1 MEDII
6 PSLESFVTALDECE
20 SSGSFSSG
28 VTTLNANSPTLDRSE
43 WSLSPGDGFFSD
55 RRNSLEWMSHIGRPQ
70 AHPLSIS
77 FTGAAYDALG
87 CFPVG
92 LHASSDD
99 FNSVAQSLNRLRG
112 LNLLNAVPAAKVR
125 DIGSQLRNFLQSD
138 LSLIWPQHTP
148 SMRKIIHDNAVQ
160 MQKATE
166 SESED
171 FTDPVQIYICL
182 DSGLHTSG
190 GTQFW
195 SLYETDQ
202 RTGSLIIYVSKS
214 AQDLP
219 GTILHTILSSRSC
232 QRDLCFS
239 AEAALARFR
248 DDSYSLNSL
257 PPRVMQDIELLTPA
271 DMLLFLQHGM
281 LCQLGKE
288 DLLVSAVSAA
298 FRERLIDDPSFKQMK
313 SLGNVDHI
321 CGKIQD
327 IDLVE
332 ARLAWYGRQRCVRLD
347 VESSLRVFRDVEKAF
362 SAILSARRYGD
373 LDRITA
379 ALEKL
384 FAQGTAD
391 AFVDFFAFSVFC
403 VARKLSFEEIY
414 IEVTDRNPL
423 FNEYTDQSAAF
434 AELFALG
441 SRCESY
447 FDITPSTFGKL
458 LSEKHRDYYGQ
469 KQHQPPMWID
479 NAPAF
484 ATSYA
489 AAQTDIDLKQKPSTI
504 PGYRRFTFLSVFA
517 IPALVDILLL
527 TTTERGLYLSGYMSQ
542 TEKSNATLALMISLL
557 LSGAIGTWIS
567 IGGTYYLI
575 SMAFSAANMFVL
587 TRLIGGLTLTV
598 IIGAIGFV
606 IITAIDS
613 FHAGI
618 IFFLYL
624 VALTSYLSVLATL
637 SSFQFPGSA
646 FLNGRYVI
654 ILLLP
659 TLAISPIITI
669 WVNNYDSLIYLIV
682 LYIFITL
689 MFLGIRYI
697 SGRWVTWANDITLID
712 DAGVKQWYLRTKADG
727 RESVFAGMTE
737 PAVVNICRAQLCEEV
752 TLERQKKFWQKN
764 SGDELVRK
772 LAKCWDATIFLL
784 DWYCRTTEVIR
795 PIPYSSTWNIETR
808 VAHDSLLQAQKGI
821 RLHNSFIHWRN
832 SGDEVGCGI
841 LYFIV
846 ALLDR
851 WIELVTGGPLI
862 GLSAGANRDLRIAVG
877 FGLAYYLISAVLLD
891 YQAQH
896 LHTGTQASNPVS
908 IKSKEQIRKAV
919 MHDARFKQRL
929 YWKTLLRFVGIHA
942 WIVGL
947 TVAFIWLLNTS
958 RDALITYLA
967 YIGAYS
973 GLLLYQYNKIFSGP
987 HALMPLL
994 SACFVGFPIGI
1005 ALKYVFPSFQY
1016 AQVIA
1021 LASATWTAAILSLGT
1036 AKLSAPRKRRSVM
1049 PSGKC
1054 KYRAYGGYGTD
1065 HEWSQSELEAI
1076 YDGIC
1081 SEPPESRFHIQA
1093 RGQPGTEIKSL
1104 LLSCGD
1110 HSLSRL
1116 ALDAFPNATDLSRKI
1131 VAAWEF
1137 GTITVEFAAVRS
1149 IVNPEAEVRAMYCF
1163 NGEKLHILIA
1173 SDAKNQPINMASN
1186 CRIIAETM
1194 LRACMETIF
1203 KMSSNHA
1210 VIAESLLVCRFS
1222 EEENN
1227 VVSETFKTSICLDV
1241 SDVETTTHATTSRK
1255 ALLDNLCLGIDC
1267 DTRWEQM
1274 PREIREKLLKRCLG
1288 ELVVFNEPERQ
1299 WLQQHVGAE
1308 PGCDLDT
1315 RIARHDLE
1323 ALLNAHKYNF
1333 FQIQW
1338 PLQSRDKVYR
1348 QEMPNIK
1355 SIEHSHLNAVKKSFL
1370 QRLVERVKSPIASA
1384 YHFLGIWIKFFI
1396 VAWMADPEYQRELA
1410 CTLVDSPN
1418 FVRLVATILFNGM
1431 WIIAKTAQSLSLPI
1445 FIYKDREDVKKLWQD
1460 CKGTVISLRRNKLL
1474 VQSSQHNVTGYVTKE
1489 PASGNFRLRVY
1500 SGNIQ
1505 GSEPEGER
1513 GVQSICKYSREMRL
1527 QSREEYVN
1535 GEVTARYVYD
1545 YHSKKQARNSKV
1557 SKFEQRGIPLSRRC
1571 TAGKDQGSMVHYNHK
1586 GHVESGSYMLHG
1598 NIIRFKF
1605 HYRKNAKYG
1614 DELLRAEFVL
1624 PHISC
1629 NVNWSAPPVRHPEKM
1644 ERWIPHSRVIEATFV
1659 QGSDVYESSWIY
1671 DHKFHPTIVTKLN
1684 GHNVDTP
1691 PMIRH
1696 DWLGV
1701 LKKPTS
1707 CTFLSENPL
1716 LLFNSFESGLISHAI
1731 GWAAKRR
1738 LPIST
1743 SQARTLLWKQWKKNA
1758 KIDAIVVRWLD
1769 EQLLRQDKILKPYWS
1784 RRDRGALAKAEDYL
1798 ALHADAIMAS
1808 ADLHNEISAWTP
1820 LAIKMNDLVS
1830 FGQGGDAVVYT
1841 RTKSLQ
1847 PDTHDSLHVIA
1858 VDTGTW
1864 PNVSCEFYT
1873 FMGFNVRAFHF
1884 VFR

>member
-1 MEDII
+1 MEDIF
-6 PSLESFVTALDECE
+6 PESRSLAAALDECE
-20 SSGSFSSG
+20 IGSSFSSE
-28 VTTLNANSPTLDRSE
+28 VTTLNGNSPDLDNGE
-43 WSLSPGDGFFSD
+43 WGLVADNTFFSD
-55 RRNSLEWMSHIGRPQ
+55 RRNSLEWMSHINRPH
-70 AHPLSIS
+70 AHPLSICPNGTT
-77 FTGAAYDALG
+77 FDGMGA
-87 CFPVG
+87 FPIG
-92 LHASSDD
+92 LHAAAED
-99 FNSVAQSLNRLRG
+99 FTNVVKSLNRLRG
-112 LNLLNAVPAAKVR
+112 LNLLNPVPAEKVR
-125 DIGSQLRNFLQSD
+125 NIGRQLSNFLQED
-138 LSLIWPQHTP
+138 LSFIWPQAAP
-148 SMRKIIHDNAVQ
+148 SMCRVIQDNATR
-160 MQKATE
+160 MLEASE

-171 FTDPVQIYICL
+171 FVDPVQIYLCL
-182 DSGLHTSG
+182 DSALHTSG

-195 SLYETDQ
+195 SVYETDQ
-202 RTGSLIIYVSKS
+202 RTGSLVIYVSKAAS
-214 AQDLP
+214 DLA
-219 GTILHTILSSRSC
+219 GTVLHTILSSHSF

-239 AEAALARFR
+239 AENALTRFR
-248 DDSYSLNSL
+248 NDDYSMNSL
-257 PPRVMQDIELLTPA
+257 PPRLLQDVDLLTPT
-271 DMLLFLQHGM
+271 DMLLFLQHAM

-288 DLLVSAVSAA
+288 DQLVNAICAA
-298 FRERLIDDPSFKQMK
+298 FKEKLIDDPSFKQMK
-313 SLGNVDHI
+313 SLGNVDYI
-321 CGKIQD
+321 CGKVSD
-327 IDLVE
+327 TDLVA
-332 ARLAWYGRQRCVRLD
+332 ARVAWYEQQRCIHFEL
-347 VESSLRVFRDVEKAF
+347 ENSIQLFRDVNQAF
-362 SAILSARRYGD
+362 ARILRNRDYES

-384 FAQGTAD
+384 FCHGVAD
-391 AFVDFFAFSVFC
+391 PFVDFFAFSVFC
-403 VARKLSFEEIY
+403 AARKLSFEEIY
-414 IEVTDRNPL
+414 IEVSDRNPL
-423 FNEYTDQSAAF
+423 FNEYSDQSAAF

-458 LSEKHRDYYGQ
+458 LSEKHREYYGKAQ
-469 KQHQPPMWID
+469 NQPPMWID

-527 TTTERGLYLSGYMSQ
+527 TTTKRGLYLSGFMSDV
-542 TEKSNATLALMISLL
+542 EKSNATLALMISLL

-575 SMAFSAANMFVL
+575 SMAFSAANFFVL

-598 IIGAIGFV
+598 LIGLIGLIIISAIE
-606 IITAIDS
+606 S
-613 FHAGI
+613 LHAGI

-654 ILLLP
+654 IVLIP
-659 TLAISPIITI
+659 TLAISPILTI
-669 WVNNYDSLIYLIV
+669 WINDHDSTIYLIV
-682 LYIFITL
+682 LYSFIAL
-689 MFLGIRYI
+689 MFMGIRWTA
-697 SGRWVTWANDITLID
+697 GRWVTWANGITLID

-727 RESVFAGMTE
+727 RESVFVGMTE
-737 PAVVNICRAQLCEEV
+737 PAVVNVCRAQLYQEV
-752 TLERQKKFWQKN
+752 TLERKKRFWHKD
-764 SGDELVRK
+764 SADELVRK
-772 LAKCWDATIFLL
+772 LAKCWDATLFLL
-784 DWYCRTTEVIR
+784 DWYCRTTEVKR

-862 GLSAGANRDLRIAVG
+862 GLSAGENNALRVAVG
-877 FGLAYYLISAVLLD
+877 FGLAYYLISAVILD

-908 IKSKEQIRKAV
+908 IKSKDEIRKAV
-919 MHDARFKQRL
+919 LHDAHFKQRL

-942 WIVGL
+942 WVISL

-958 RDALITYLA
+958 QEALITYLA
-967 YIGAYS
+967 YVGAYS

-994 SACFVGFPIGI
+994 AASLFAFPLGI
-1005 ALKYVFPSFQY
+1005 ALKHIFPSFQY
-1016 AQVIA
+1016 NQVIA
-1021 LASATWTAAILSLGT
+1021 LGAGTWTAAILSFRT
-1036 AKLSAPRKRRSVM
+1036 ARLSAPRKHRSVM
-1049 PSGKC
+1049 PSEKC
-1054 KYRAYGGYGTD
+1054 QYRAYGGFAVD

-1081 SEPPESRFHIQA
+1081 SEPSEMRFHIQA

-1116 ALDAFPNATDLSRKI
+1116 ALSAFPNVTDLARRI

-1137 GTITVEFAAVRS
+1137 GTITLEFAAVRS
-1149 IVNPEAEVRAMYCF
+1149 IVNPEAEVRAMYCY
-1163 NGEKLHILIA
+1163 NGERLHILIA
-1173 SDAKNQPINMASN
+1173 SDAKNQPTNMASN
-1186 CRIIAETM
+1186 CRAIAETI
-1194 LRACMETIF
+1194 LRACMETMF
-1203 KMSSNHA
+1203 RLPSKHA
-1210 VIAESLLVCRFS
+1210 ATAESLLVCRFAD
-1222 EEENN
+1222 EENST
-1227 VVSETFKTSICLDV
+1227 VSETFKSSTSMEV
-1241 SDVETTTHATTSRK
+1241 SDAEISSHAIAARK
-1255 ALLDNLCLGIDC
+1255 TLLENLCLGIDSE
-1267 DTRWEQM
+1267 TRWESL
-1274 PREIREKLLKRCLG
+1274 PKEIREKLLKRCLG
-1288 ELVVFNEPERQ
+1288 ELVVFTASEQQ
-1299 WLQQHVGAE
+1299 WLQQTIAGEVG
-1308 PGCDLDT
+1308 CSLDT
-1315 RIARHDLE
+1315 KIARYDLE
-1323 ALLNAHKYNF
+1323 SLLSVHRYNYF
-1333 FQIQW
+1333 KIQW
-1338 PLQSRDKVYR
+1338 PLQTRDKVYR

-1355 SIEHSHLNAVKKSFL
+1355 SIESSHLNPVKQTLF
-1370 QRLVERVKSPIASA
+1370 QRMLHHVKAPLAIF
-1384 YHFLGIWIKFFI
+1384 YHFLGIWVKFFI

-1410 CTLVDSPN
+1410 CTLEDSPSY
-1418 FVRLVATILFNGM
+1418 VRPVVTIFFNGM
-1431 WIIAKTAQSLSLPI
+1431 WIIAKTAQSLTLPI
-1445 FIYKDREDVKKLWQD
+1445 FIYKDRADVKKLWRD

-1474 VQSSQHNVTGYVTKE
+1474 VQSSQKTVTGYVSKE
-1489 PASGNFRLRVY
+1489 PQTGIYKLRVY
-1500 SGNIQ
+1500 DGIVQ
-1505 GSEPEGER
+1505 GSEPSDER
-1513 GVQSICKYSREMRL
+1513 GLQTVCKYSSGMRL
-1527 QSREEYVN
+1527 QSREEYSK
-1535 GEVTARYVYD
+1535 GEVNAKYVYD
-1545 YHSKKQARNSKV
+1545 YHSKRQSRNNKV
-1557 SKFEQRGIPLSRRC
+1557 TKYDQKGIPLSRRC
-1571 TAGKDQGSMVHYNHK
+1571 TAGKDQGAIVQYNHK
-1586 GHVESGSYMLHG
+1586 GHIESGSYMLHG

-1605 HYRKNAKYG
+1605 NYRKNAKYG

-1684 GHNVDTP
+1684 GHKVDTP

-1707 CTFLSENPL
+1707 CTFINENPL
-1716 LLFNSFESGLISHAI
+1716 LLFNSIESGIVSHAF
-1731 GWAAKRR
+1731 GWSAVRR

-1743 SQARTLLWKQWKKNA
+1743 SQARTLLWKQWKKDA
-1758 KIDAIVVRWLD
+1758 KIDAIIVRWLD

-1784 RRDRGALAKAEDYL
+1784 RRDRGALTKAEDYL

-1808 ADLHNEISAWTP
+1808 SDLHNEISAWTP

-1864 PNVSCEFYT
+1864 PNVSLIKLL
-1873 FMGFNVRAFHF
+1873 
-1884 VFR
+1884 

>member
-1 MEDII
+1 MSMEGIF
-6 PSLESFVTALDECE
+6 PSLESFGTALNECE
-20 SSGSFSSG
+20 NGGSFSSG
-28 VTTLNANSPTLDRSE
+28 VTTLNGNSPDMDHSE
-43 WSLSPGDGFFSD
+43 WSLSAREDFFSD
-55 RRNSLEWMSHIGRPQ
+55 SRISLEWMSHIGRPY
-70 AHPLSIS
+70 AHPVSIS
-77 FTGAAYDALG
+77 ITGTSYDALG
-87 CFPVG
+87 CFPIG
-92 LHASSDD
+92 LHASADD
-99 FNSVAQSLNRLRG
+99 FNSVVQSLNRLRG
-112 LNLLNAVPAAKVR
+112 LNLLNAIPAAKVR
-125 DIGSQLRNFLQSD
+125 DIGSQLKDFLQSD
-138 LSLIWPQHTP
+138 LSLVWPQSTT
-148 SMRKIIHDNAVQ
+148 SMRRAIQENAIQ

-166 SESED
+166 SDSED
-171 FTDPVQIYICL
+171 FVDPVQIYLCL

-195 SLYETDQ
+195 SVYETDR
-202 RTGSLIIYVSKS
+202 RTGSLVIYVSKS
-214 AQDLP
+214 VQDIA
-219 GTILHTILSSRSC
+219 GTVLHTLLSSRSC
-232 QRDLCFS
+232 QRDSCFS
-239 AEAALARFR
+239 AEAALTRYR
-248 DDSYSLNSL
+248 DDTYSLNSL
-257 PPRVMQDIELLTPA
+257 PSRVLQDIELLTPA
-271 DMLLFLQHGM
+271 DMLLFLQHVM
-281 LCQLGKE
+281 LCQLGEE
-288 DLLVSAVSAA
+288 DLFVSAISAA
-298 FRERLIDDPSFKQMK
+298 FREKLIDDPSFKQMK
-313 SLGNVDHI
+313 TLGNVDYI
-321 CGKIQD
+321 CGKVSD
-327 IDLVE
+327 TDLVE
-332 ARLAWYGRQRCVRLD
+332 ARVAWYWQQRCAHLD
-347 VESSLRVFRDVEKAF
+347 VENSLRVFRDVDKSF
-362 SAILSARRYGD
+362 GVILRNRRYED
-373 LDRITA
+373 LDCITG

-391 AFVDFFAFSVFC
+391 PFVDFFAFSVFC
-403 VARKLSFEEIY
+403 AARKSSFEEIY

-423 FNEYTDQSAAF
+423 FNEYSDQSAAF

-458 LSEKHRDYYGQ
+458 LSNKHREHYGKAQ
-469 KQHQPPMWID
+469 NQPPMWID

-489 AAQTDIDLKQKPSTI
+489 AAQTDIDLKQKPSTM
-504 PGYRRFTFLSVFA
+504 PAYRRLTFLSVFA

-542 TEKSNATLALMISLL
+542 TEKSHATLALMISLL

-598 IIGAIGFV
+598 LIGAIGF
-606 IITAIDS
+606 IIISAVES

-624 VALTSYLSVLATL
+624 VALTSYLSLLATL
-637 SSFQFPGSA
+637 SSFQFPGSS

-654 ILLLP
+654 IVLLP
-659 TLAISPIITI
+659 TLAISPILTI
-669 WVNNYDSLIYLIV
+669 WINGHDSLIYLLM

-689 MFLGIRYI
+689 MFLGIRWV
-697 SGRWVTWANDITLID
+697 SGRWVTWANDITLVD

-727 RESVFAGMTE
+727 REPVFAGMTE
-737 PAVVNICRAQLCEEV
+737 PAVVNVCRAQLCEEV
-752 TLERQKKFWQKN
+752 MREREKKFWQKN
-764 SGDELVRK
+764 SDDELVRQ

-784 DWYCRTTEVIR
+784 DWYCRTTEVLR

-862 GLSAGANRDLRIAVG
+862 GLSAGENRSLRIAVG

-919 MHDARFKQRL
+919 MHDAHFKQRL
-929 YWKTLLRFVGIHA
+929 YWKTLLRFVAIHA
-942 WIVGL
+942 WVIGL

-958 RDALITYLA
+958 QDALITYLA

-994 SACFVGFPIGI
+994 AACLVGIPLGI
-1005 ALKYVFPSFQY
+1005 ALKFVFPSFQY
-1016 AQVIA
+1016 NQVIA
-1021 LASATWTAAILSLGT
+1021 LATGTWTAAILSFRT
-1036 AKLSAPRKRRSVM
+1036 AKLSTPRKRRSVM
-1049 PSGKC
+1049 PSDKC
-1054 KYRAYGGYGTD
+1054 KYRAYGGHGVD

-1081 SEPPESRFHIQA
+1081 SEPSEMRFQIQA

-1110 HSLSRL
+1110 HSLSRI
-1116 ALDAFPNATDLSRKI
+1116 ALNAFPNATELARRI

-1137 GTITVEFAAVRS
+1137 GTVTVEFAAVRS

-1163 NGEKLHILIA
+1163 NGEKLHVLIA
-1173 SDAKNQPINMASN
+1173 SDAKNQPTNMSSN

-1194 LRACMETIF
+1194 LRACTETIF
-1203 KMSSNHA
+1203 KLPAKHA
-1210 VIAESLLVCRFS
+1210 AITESLLICRFS
-1222 EEENN
+1222 EEESNA
-1227 VVSETFKTSICLDV
+1227 VSETFKTSISLDV
-1241 SDVETTTHATTSRK
+1241 SDAETMAHAVLTRK

-1267 DTRWEQM
+1267 DTRWDDLSK
-1274 PREIREKLLKRCLG
+1274 EIREKLLKRCLG
-1288 ELVVFNEPERQ
+1288 EFTTFSGSERQ
-1299 WLQQHVGAE
+1299 WLQHNVTAE
-1308 PGCDLDT
+1308 LGCELET
-1315 RIARHDLE
+1315 RIARYDLE
-1323 ALLNAHKYNF
+1323 ALLNVHKYNF
-1333 FQIQW
+1333 FKIQW

-1348 QEMPNIK
+1348 QNMPNIK
-1355 SIEHSHLNAVKKSFL
+1355 SIENSHLNPVKKSFL
-1370 QRLVERVKSPIASA
+1370 QRLVTHVKSPLALT

-1410 CTLVDSPN
+1410 CTLIDSPS
-1418 FVRLVATILFNGM
+1418 FVRPVATMFFNGM
-1431 WIIAKTAQSLSLPI
+1431 WIIAKKAQSLALPA
-1445 FIYKDREDVKKLWQD
+1445 FIYKDRDDVKKLWQD
-1460 CKGTVISLRRNKLL
+1460 CKGTVISLRRNKLV
-1474 VQSSQHNVTGYVTKE
+1474 VQSSQHNVTGYVSKE
-1489 PASGNFRLRVY
+1489 PATGIFRLRIY
-1500 SGNIQ
+1500 GGHIQ

-1527 QSREEYVN
+1527 QSREEYTN
-1535 GEVTARYVYD
+1535 GEVSARYVYD

-1557 SKFEQRGIPLSRRC
+1557 SRFEQRGIPLSRRC
-1571 TAGKDQGSMVHYNHK
+1571 VAGKDQGSIVQYNHK
-1586 GHVESGSYMLHG
+1586 GHIESGSYMLHG

-1671 DHKFHPTIVTKLN
+1671 DHKFHPTIVTDLN
-1684 GHNVDTP
+1684 GHRVDTP

-1716 LLFNSFESGLISHAI
+1716 LLFNSFESGLISHAV

-1743 SQARTLLWKQWKKNA
+1743 SQARTLLWKQWRKNA
-1758 KIDAIVVRWLD
+1758 KIDAIIVRWLD
-1769 EQLLRQDKILKPYWS
+1769 EQLLRQDKILRPYWS

-1864 PNVSCEFYT
+1864 PNVSLSFCMIELY
-1873 FMGFNVRAFHF
+1873 AF
-1884 VFR
+1884 RLLT